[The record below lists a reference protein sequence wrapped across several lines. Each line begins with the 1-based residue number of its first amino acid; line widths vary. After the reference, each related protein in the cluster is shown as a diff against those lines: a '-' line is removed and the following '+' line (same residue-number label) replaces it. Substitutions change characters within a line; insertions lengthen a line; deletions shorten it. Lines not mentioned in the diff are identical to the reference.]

1 MRINARLYA
10 DETDLTVYFIPDV
23 ETFVIKEQR
32 GECEIY
38 IDWDENQLIDDMK
51 ASEECEEYGR
61 YQWDSR
67 KSKASVEY
75 IEGDTNECE
84 YICDR
89 SLLSNSP
96 QIIGVL
102 EDESIDLDDFLQF
115 HLEDIS
121 VEYDPF
127 DASDELKEKFATWLL
142 HNVGA
147 HYKGMNQDNICS
159 FYKTS
164 GGWFA
169 GELFTEDNGKKLE
182 HGSFGDVISI
192 MEVKGLDVSI
202 IKAKFE
208 DRL

>member
-1 MRINARLYA
+1 MRINARLFA
-10 DETDLTVYFIPDV
+10 DETDLTVYFIADE
-23 ETFVIKEQR
+23 ETFVIKDQR

-38 IDWDENQLIDDMK
+38 IDWNENQLIDDLT

-67 KSKASVEY
+67 KSKASIEY
-75 IEGDTNECE
+75 IEGDASECE
-84 YICDR
+84 FIYDKI
-89 SLLSNSP
+89 LLNQSPKISNILDS
-96 QIIGVL
+96 
-102 EDESIDLDDFLQF
+102 ESIDLDEFLQF

-127 DASDELKEKFATWLL
+127 EASDELKDKFKNWLL
-142 HNVGA
+142 HNAGGQ
-147 HYKGMNQDNICS
+147 YKEMNQDDICS

-169 GELFTEDNGKKLE
+169 GELFTEENGIKVD
-182 HGSFGDVISI
+182 HGSFGDVISLL
-192 MEVKGLDVSI
+192 EAKGFDVSA

-208 DRL
+208 DSF